1 MNRIAIPSVIFALM
15 MPVASMAQQK
25 MEAMGAM
32 DKAGKPAA
40 GATTAHKA
48 MGTVKKVDAK
58 KGVVTV
64 AHEPVK
70 TMNWP
75 AMNMGFKVK
84 DKALLDKLGD
94 GAKVEFEFVQD
105 GKDYVITKVK

>member
-15 MPVASMAQQK
+15 TPIAAMAQPK

-64 AHEPVK
+64 AREPVK

-84 DKALLDKLGD
+84 DKALLDRLRD
-94 GAKVEFEFVQD
+94 GTNVEFEFMQE
-105 GKDYVITKVK
+105 GRTT